1 MGHLKEF
8 KIPEKY
14 SSKWMWDTIQ
24 QIRVALNVLHDSNF
38 PPEGLTGSRVIRK
51 STLPI
56 DRLTGG
62 EFHLPFIMLATPTTT
77 TSTSWT
83 NVGGIVVYD
92 PNMWGEVK
100 SLVFDVTGGPVSSG
114 GTAYF
119 RIIDSGQTSLAQ
131 ITARTVG
138 SSRYTATITEK
149 PKSAQALLVQY
160 RTSDSSVEAGLVSA
174 RLIVRP

>member
-1 MGHLKEF
+1 MIFTFRLVPPQYGAVYGQRLAISLEGSNGVHLITIGYTLRTFSVGGAIVGHLKEF

-24 QIRVALNVLHDSNF
+24 QIRVPLSVLHDSNF

-92 PNMWGEVK
+92 PNMWGDVK
-100 SLVFDVTGGPVSSG
+100 SLVFDVTG
-114 GTAYF
+114 
-119 RIIDSGQTSLAQ
+119 IC
-131 ITARTVG
+131 
-138 SSRYTATITEK
+138 
-149 PKSAQALLVQY
+149 
-160 RTSDSSVEAGLVSA
+160 
-174 RLIVRP
+174 